1 VKEVE
6 ESLLLDWWG
15 GNERGQ
21 GAAVTGRGIESAEVA
36 EVVDMVTVIVL
47 VVAETERHCHLTC
60 DQD

>member
-1 VKEVE
+1 V
-6 ESLLLDWWG
+6 
-15 GNERGQ
+15 
-21 GAAVTGRGIESAEVA
+21 VTGRGIEAEVA

>member
-1 VKEVE
+1 MKEVE

-21 GAAVTGRGIESAEVA
+21 GAVVTGRGIEAEVA